1 MAEASAERSEVGDLQ
16 GRPVRSCSPVP
27 AQRPC
32 NTGLVTII
40 YREQPLGGRVTTPS
54 GFGSG
59 SWQKARIQTPAG
71 TPDLGLQAASY
82 FVLLWGH
89 LHPQ

>member
-1 MAEASAERSEVGDLQ
+1 MTVH
-16 GRPVRSCSPVP
+16 
-27 AQRPC
+27 
-32 NTGLVTII
+32 
-40 YREQPLGGRVTTPS
+40 S
-54 GFGSG
+54 GFRSG

-89 LHPQ
+89 LRPQ